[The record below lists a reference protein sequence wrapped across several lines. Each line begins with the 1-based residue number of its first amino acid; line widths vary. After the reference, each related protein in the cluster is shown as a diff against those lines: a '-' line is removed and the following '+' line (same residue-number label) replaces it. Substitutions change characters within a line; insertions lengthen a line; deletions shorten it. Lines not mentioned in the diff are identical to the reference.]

1 MDPLFDAQLIPRS
14 VTSQLPSGYRMRPLV
29 SSDYDRGVLDVL
41 KVLTVVGNISRSQF
55 VDQFNYWKSKKDMY
69 HTLVVLNEQDRV
81 VGCGTVLVESKL
93 IHECGKVGHI
103 EDIAV
108 AKDQQGKKLG
118 LRIINALT
126 EIGRA
131 QGCYKII
138 LDCSEH
144 NVKFYEKCGFTRGG
158 AEMVLKFQTPSKL

>member
-1 MDPLFDAQLIPRS
+1 MDPLFNPQLIPSS
-14 VTSQLPSGYRMRPLV
+14 VTNLLPQGYKMRPLV
-29 SSDYDRGVLDVL
+29 ASDYDRGILDVL
-41 KVLTVVGNISRSQF
+41 KVLTTVGDISKSQF
-55 VDQFNYWKSKKDMY
+55 TEQFNYWKTKQDIF
-69 HTLVVLNEQDRV
+69 HTLVILNERDRV
-81 VGCGTVLVESKL
+81 VGCGTVLIERKL
-93 IHECGKVGHI
+93 IHECGRVGHI

-144 NVKFYEKCGFTRGG
+144 NVKFYEKCGFKRGG
-158 AEMVLKFQTPSKL
+158 AEMVLKFQQGKL